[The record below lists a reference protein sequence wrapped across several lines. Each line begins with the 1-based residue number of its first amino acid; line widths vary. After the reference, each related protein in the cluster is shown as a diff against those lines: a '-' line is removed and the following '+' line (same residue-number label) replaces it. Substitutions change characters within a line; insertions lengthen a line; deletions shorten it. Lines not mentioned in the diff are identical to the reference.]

1 MDRLSLTDGA
11 LAAWLG
17 AQPADDHSILVER
30 ALRIGLTALQSVGV
44 TLNLDAVRSRV
55 RPLRG
60 PEPRGERAG
69 RGRARAGAPRANF
82 GDDGGRLPRTL
93 EAFLGDR
100 GKLKSM
106 VDELFDPRRRDS
118 AIGRIGTMLET
129 YFDGDGSRLAQL
141 LDPTRM
147 NSPLHQFRMEVDNGF
162 KALHEKLVAIEAAQ
176 AARAGERSKSAAKGG
191 DFEEL
196 LEGMLG
202 DIARGANDLLERTGT
217 DAGDA
222 GRSKKG
228 DFVLTLDPDVCRG
241 ADLRV
246 VVEAKDRKVSGREMR
261 DELRAAKTNRDAAAA
276 LVIFT
281 PAHAPAGIAPFDVRA
296 GDVYAVIDPADPDA
310 ATLQAAVRLARL
322 LALASLRES
331 EAEVDLGEVQAS
343 LTGDSGGARGG
354 PQPQGPALEHR
365 DLVARTSPRPGQAP
379 RSDPCLDHAGRAR
392 ARARLADQAGDAT
405 AQRRGGETVGSAPV
419 DGRVVE
425 SAPARG
431 EHASVEPEG
440 DPCRAPCGKG
450 PSSSAS

>member
-1 MDRLSLTDGA
+1 MEARIVSFPSAQPAVRVAGDRIDVDRLALTDGA

-17 AQPADDHSILVER
+17 AQPMDDHAILVER

-44 TLNLDAVRSRV
+44 TLNVDAVRAEFDRFADQSRAANEQAAAALEQV
-55 RPLRG
+55 L
-60 PEPRGERAG
+60 
-69 RGRARAGAPRANF
+69 RANF

-176 AARAGERSKSAAKGG
+176 QARAGERSKSAAKGG
-191 DFEEL
+191 DFEAV
-196 LEGMLG
+196 LESMLG
-202 DIARGANDLLERTGT
+202 EVARGANDLLERCGT

-228 DFVLTLDPDVCRG
+228 DFVLTLDPDLARG
-241 ADLRV
+241 CDLRV
-246 VVEAKDRKVSGREMR
+246 VIEAKDRRMSGREMR

-276 LVIFT
+276 LVVFT
-281 PAHAPAGIAPFDVRA
+281 PEHAPAGIAPFDVRA
-296 GDVYAVIDPADPDA
+296 GDVYAVIDPADPDK
-310 ATLQAAVRLARL
+310 ATLEAAVKLARL
-322 LALASLRES
+322 LAVATVRES
-331 EAEVDLGEVQAS
+331 EADVDVGEVQAALTAIREALEAVRS
-343 LTGDSGGARGG
+343 LKVQLSNIGSTSAAVSGG
-354 PQPQGPALEHR
+354 
-365 DLVARTSPRPGQAP
+365 
-379 RSDPCLDHAGRAR
+379 LDKLREAILAWISRAER
-392 ARARLADQAGDAT
+392 ELKTTR
-405 AQRRGGETVGSAPV
+405 
-419 DGRVVE
+419 
-425 SAPARG
+425 
-431 EHASVEPEG
+431 
-440 DPCRAPCGKG
+440 
-450 PSSSAS
+450 

>member
-1 MDRLSLTDGA
+1 MEARIVSFPSAQPAVRLAGDRIDVERLSLTDGA

-17 AQPADDHSILVER
+17 AQPADDHTILVER

-44 TLNLDAVRSRV
+44 TLNLDAVRS
-55 RPLRG
+55 
-60 PEPRGERAG
+60 EFERFADQS
-69 RGRARAGAPRANF
+69 RAANEQAAAALEQVLRANF

-147 NSPLHQFRMEVDNGF
+147 NSPLHQFRMEVDSGF

-217 DAGDA
+217 DAGDD

-228 DFVLTLDPDVCRG
+228 DFVLTLDPDLCRG

-246 VVEAKDRKVSGREMR
+246 VVEAKDRKMSGREMR

-322 LALASLRES
+322 LALTSLRET
-331 EAEVDLGEVQAS
+331 EAEVDLAEVTAS
-343 LTGDSGGARGG
+343 LTAIRE
-354 PQPQGPALEHR
+354 ALEAVR
-365 DLVARTSPRPGQAP
+365 SLKVQLSNIGSTSTAVSVG
-379 RSDPCLDHAGRAR
+379 LDKLREAILAWISRAER
-392 ARARLADQAGDAT
+392 EL
-405 AQRRGGETVGSAPV
+405 
-419 DGRVVE
+419 
-425 SAPARG
+425 APAR
-431 EHASVEPEG
+431 
-440 DPCRAPCGKG
+440 
-450 PSSSAS
+450 

>member
-1 MDRLSLTDGA
+1 MEARIVTFPSAQPAIRVAGDRIDVDRLSLTDGA

-44 TLNLDAVRSRV
+44 TLNLDAVRTEFERFADQSRAANEQAAAALEQV
-55 RPLRG
+55 L
-60 PEPRGERAG
+60 
-69 RGRARAGAPRANF
+69 RANF

-100 GKLKSM
+100 GKLRSM

-196 LEGMLG
+196 LEAMLG

-217 DAGDA
+217 DAGDD

-228 DFVLTLDPDVCRG
+228 DFVLTLDPDLCRG
-241 ADLRV
+241 ADVRV

-276 LVIFT
+276 LVVFT
-281 PAHAPAGIAPFDVRA
+281 PGHAPAGIAPFDVRA

-331 EAEVDLGEVQAS
+331 EAEVDLTEVAAS
-343 LTGDSGGARGG
+343 LTAIREC
-354 PQPQGPALEHR
+354 LEAVR
-365 DLVARTSPRPGQAP
+365 SLKVQLSNIGSTSTAVSVGLDKMREAILAWITRAERELAP
-379 RSDPCLDHAGRAR
+379 
-392 ARARLADQAGDAT
+392 
-405 AQRRGGETVGSAPV
+405 
-419 DGRVVE
+419 
-425 SAPARG
+425 
-431 EHASVEPEG
+431 
-440 DPCRAPCGKG
+440 
-450 PSSSAS
+450 

>member
-1 MDRLSLTDGA
+1 MEARIVSFPSAQPAVRVAGDRIDVDRLALTDGA

-17 AQPADDHSILVER
+17 AQPMDDHAILVER

-44 TLNLDAVRSRV
+44 TLNVDAVRAEFDRFADQSRAANEQAAAALEQV
-55 RPLRG
+55 L
-60 PEPRGERAG
+60 
-69 RGRARAGAPRANF
+69 RANF

-176 AARAGERSKSAAKGG
+176 AARAGERAKSAAKGG

-202 DIARGANDLLERTGT
+202 DIARGANDLLERCGT

-228 DFVLTLDPDVCRG
+228 DFVLTLDPDLARG
-241 ADLRV
+241 CDLRV
-246 VVEAKDRKVSGREMR
+246 VIEAKDRRMSGREMR

-276 LVIFT
+276 LVVFT
-281 PAHAPAGIAPFDVRA
+281 PEHAPTGIAPFDVRA
-296 GDVYAVIDPADPDA
+296 GDVYAVIDPADPDK
-310 ATLQAAVRLARL
+310 ATLEAAVKLARL
-322 LALASLRES
+322 LAVATVRES
-331 EAEVDLGEVQAS
+331 EADVDLGEVQAALTAIREALEAVRS
-343 LTGDSGGARGG
+343 LKVQLSNIGSTSAAVSGG
-354 PQPQGPALEHR
+354 
-365 DLVARTSPRPGQAP
+365 
-379 RSDPCLDHAGRAR
+379 LDKLREAILAWISRAER
-392 ARARLADQAGDAT
+392 ELKTTR
-405 AQRRGGETVGSAPV
+405 
-419 DGRVVE
+419 
-425 SAPARG
+425 
-431 EHASVEPEG
+431 
-440 DPCRAPCGKG
+440 
-450 PSSSAS
+450 

>member
-1 MDRLSLTDGA
+1 MEARIVTFPSPQPAVHVAGDRIDIDRLSLSDGA

-17 AQPADDHSILVER
+17 AQPMDDHAILAER

-44 TLNLDAVRSRV
+44 TLNVDAVRAEFDRFADQSRAANEQAAAALEQV
-55 RPLRG
+55 L
-60 PEPRGERAG
+60 
-69 RGRARAGAPRANF
+69 RANF
-82 GDDGGRLPRTL
+82 ADDGGRLPRTL

-147 NSPLHQFRMEVDNGF
+147 NSPLHQFRTEMDNGF

-176 AARAGERSKSAAKGG
+176 AARAGERAKSAAKGG

-202 DIARGANDLLERTGT
+202 DIARGANDLLERCGN

-228 DFVLTLDPDVCRG
+228 DFVLTLDPDLARG
-241 ADLRV
+241 CDLRV
-246 VVEAKDRKVSGREMR
+246 VIEAKDRRMSGREMR

-276 LVIFT
+276 LVVFT
-281 PAHAPAGIAPFDVRA
+281 AEHAPTGIAPFDVRA
-296 GDVYAVIDPADPDA
+296 GDVYAVIDPADPDV

-322 LALASLRES
+322 LALATLHSG
-331 EAEVDLGEVQAS
+331 EAEVDIGEVRAA
-343 LTGDSGGARGG
+343 LTGIRETLELVRGLKVQLTNIG
-354 PQPQGPALEHR
+354 TSSENVSKALDKLREAVLAWISR
-365 DLVARTSPRPGQAP
+365 AERELAP
-379 RSDPCLDHAGRAR
+379 RSG
-392 ARARLADQAGDAT
+392 
-405 AQRRGGETVGSAPV
+405 
-419 DGRVVE
+419 
-425 SAPARG
+425 
-431 EHASVEPEG
+431 
-440 DPCRAPCGKG
+440 
-450 PSSSAS
+450 